1 LKRKRFFK
9 NPGENLG
16 FFFRKL
22 YRTGKIPGM
31 SAVIVVLF
39 FVTLILLLSS
49 KKKVP
54 VEFCVPATLTFSARD
69 LHVSTIGY
77 AAAASKRTIL
87 ILSDI
92 SETHFFDTFYAKKL
106 CDAGFNTYVITDW
119 TRYPMERL
127 QTSVDKPE
135 KALSAVVNH
144 LSSRFIGVFAS
155 GEGALDAVKAVRD
168 VKRIN
173 VSLLVSA
180 DPRLVTQASKSVSVI
195 QTVPWTLQFKD
206 VIKFF
211 KNAEDVTLK
220 NAN

>member
-1 LKRKRFFK
+1 MKRKKFFK

-22 YRTGKIPGM
+22 YRTGKIPGL
-31 SAVIVVLF
+31 SAVIIVLF

-54 VEFCVPATLTFSARD
+54 VEFCVPATLTFSGRD
-69 LHVSTIGY
+69 LHVSTVGY
-77 AAAASKRTIL
+77 AAPGSKRTIL

-92 SETHFFDTFYAKKL
+92 SQTHFFDTFSAKKL

-119 TRYPMERL
+119 TRYPMEKF
-127 QTSVDKPE
+127 QTSVEKPE
-135 KALSAVVNH
+135 KALAAVVNH

-155 GEGALDAVKAVRD
+155 GVGAYEALTAVREI
-168 VKRIN
+168 KRIN
-173 VSLLVSA
+173 ASLLISTDSRVA
-180 DPRLVTQASKSVSVI
+180 PQASKGIFVI
-195 QTVPWTLQFKD
+195 QAVPWTLSFKD
-206 VIKFF
+206 VINFF